1 MITVKGIVLSLVFCV
16 FTISL
21 CELLIPKNSY
31 KNQMR
36 LITGAVL
43 IITMLSPFI
52 GGIRLD
58 DFEFNNQLNDISGVT
73 EKTLA
78 YGYKTEIF
86 EILKDNDIDNAK
98 ITISIKTDEN
108 NSINV
113 SNVIILFDKKDK
125 DKIGK
130 IKQATKERL
139 KLNVETRIGE

>member
-78 YGYKTEIF
+78 
-86 EILKDNDIDNAK
+86 
-98 ITISIKTDEN
+98 
-108 NSINV
+108 
-113 SNVIILFDKKDK
+113 
-125 DKIGK
+125 
-130 IKQATKERL
+130 
-139 KLNVETRIGE
+139 